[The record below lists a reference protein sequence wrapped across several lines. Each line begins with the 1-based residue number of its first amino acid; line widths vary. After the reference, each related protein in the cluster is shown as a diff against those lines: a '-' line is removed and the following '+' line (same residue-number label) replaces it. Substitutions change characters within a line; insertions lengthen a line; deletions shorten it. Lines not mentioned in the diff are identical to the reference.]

1 MSDDVG
7 QLVLTFGF
15 ISSVNRV
22 NHGCYYVCFLRDML
36 DTLTI
41 VIS

>member
-7 QLVLTFGF
+7 QLVLTLVL

-22 NHGCYYVCFLRDML
+22 NHGCYYGCFLRDML